1 MSDFNIP
8 MIVDNIRY
16 QFTFTR
22 IHSPLAEKFFVT
34 ANNFLSE
41 PFSFE
46 MKKDEAAN
54 WKVILPAPE
63 WAMEIEQKL
72 AAAIQENLPVNSI

>member
-1 MSDFNIP
+1 MSEFNIP
-8 MIVDNIRY
+8 MTVDNIRY

-22 IHSPLAEKFFVT
+22 IQSPLAEKYFVT
-34 ANNFLSE
+34 ANNFLSD

-54 WKVILPAPE
+54 WKVIMPAPE

-72 AAAIQENLPVNSI
+72 AVAIESNLP